1 MKKSA
6 LYIAA
11 TMIIAGSLMW
21 GNPMISH
28 AEPEEASA
36 EVTADSAIITV
47 GEDESDEEGG
57 PGAELERA
65 LEEEQAAAEA
75 ARAADK
81 AAQAVVDA
89 RQNLVNYALQFVGCP
104 YRAGGNDQRR
114 GADWSGSGKFV
125 LQRGAGITMNR
136 SSRSQA
142 TQGRP
147 ISAAEIQPGDLVF
160 YGNGSGIN
168 HVAMYIG
175 NGQIVHASTY
185 KTGIKISNW
194 TYRAPIKIISMFG

>member
-65 LEEEQAAAEA
+65 LEEEQAAA
-75 ARAADK
+75 
-81 AAQAVVDA
+81 
-89 RQNLVNYALQFVGCP
+89 
-104 YRAGGNDQRR
+104 
-114 GADWSGSGKFV
+114 
-125 LQRGAGITMNR
+125 
-136 SSRSQA
+136 
-142 TQGRP
+142 
-147 ISAAEIQPGDLVF
+147 
-160 YGNGSGIN
+160 
-168 HVAMYIG
+168 
-175 NGQIVHASTY
+175 
-185 KTGIKISNW
+185 
-194 TYRAPIKIISMFG
+194 